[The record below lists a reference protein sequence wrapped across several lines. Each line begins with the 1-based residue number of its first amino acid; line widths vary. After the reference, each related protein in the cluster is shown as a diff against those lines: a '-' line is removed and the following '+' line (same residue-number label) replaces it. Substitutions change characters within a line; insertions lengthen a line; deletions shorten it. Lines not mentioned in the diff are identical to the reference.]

1 MPQSPAWAGDPP
13 RDDDEAQRRIRDAAR
28 RCMDRHGVNVGIA
41 QVARELGASRPTVYR
56 HYASTER
63 LLIAVAADSIGPLM
77 RQIDTAFEGFGGT
90 LGDMIVEQLA
100 LLLEFLPQEPYL
112 GLLLTSGNANV
123 FAKRMTSGAVLSLG
137 MEFMRRL
144 PVDWGSR
151 GYDDE
156 TLGQLLEFT
165 TRIVQSFVLDPG
177 DHPRT
182 GVELRHFLQRWVG
195 TAVDAQA
202 QSVWIHTD
210 IAGAQSGP
218 TAKAAGDPPEEAM
231 PAVRGPLMSPG
242 LAEDEALS
250 QLSAFMRFASRPA
263 AGPCQRRRRAVV
275 ARLPVTESEI
285 SVLQAM
291 HRYECPSVGELAACL
306 SLERSTVSRLVG
318 QLTRL
323 GLMHRETQAADRRR
337 VRIGLTDT
345 GRNMLTT
352 LEHIAGNDLE
362 AVVATWDP
370 ADIQTLGK
378 LVDRLRQSLEGHQEG
393 EDDRR

>member
-1 MPQSPAWAGDPP
+1 MSQSPAWAGDPP
-13 RDDDEAQRRIRDAAR
+13 RDDDEARRRIRDAAR
-28 RCMDRHGVNVGIA
+28 RCMDRYGVNVGIA
-41 QVARELGASRPTVYR
+41 QVARELGVSRPTVYR

-63 LLIAVAADSIGPLM
+63 LLIAVAADSIGPLLG
-77 RQIDTAFEGFGGT
+77 QIDTAFEGFGGT

-123 FAKRMTSGAVLSLG
+123 FAKRMTSGAVMSLG

-144 PVDWGSR
+144 PVDWGSS

-182 GVELRHFLQRWVG
+182 GAELRRFLQQWVG

-202 QSVWIHTD
+202 ISVCRHTD
-210 IAGAQSGP
+210 KCDAQSGSS
-218 TAKAAGDPPEEAM
+218 AKTDADPPEGAM
-231 PAVRGPLMSPG
+231 PAVRRPLMSPG
-242 LAEDEALS
+242 PAEDEALS
-250 QLSAFMRFASRPA
+250 QLLAFMRFVSCPA
-263 AGPCQRRRRAVV
+263 ARPRQRHRRAFV
-275 ARLPVTESEI
+275 ARIPVTESEI
-285 SVLQAM
+285 SVLHAM
-291 HRYECPSVGELAACL
+291 HRYGCRSVGELADRL

-318 QLTRL
+318 QLTHL

-345 GRNMLTT
+345 GRHMLTT
-352 LEHIAGNDLE
+352 LEHVARDDLE
-362 AVVATWDP
+362 AVVATWEP
-370 ADIQTLGK
+370 ADVQTLGM
-378 LVDRLRQSLEGHQEG
+378 LVNRFHQSLERHQER
-393 EDDRR
+393 EADRD